1 MTSRRRGRTAGQR
14 EIFVD
19 GNERVA
25 GAVAVAVGGLAIYE
39 AVVLPG
45 TANGVLS
52 ALAGLLQALAL
63 LVVALRRVRR
73 EVGAGRHRAALHGY
87 RPPTAYIALAK
98 LGPPGAGAAGGRGLN
113 RGGGSDREVARTS
126 G

>member
-1 MTSRRRGRTAGQR
+1 MTSRRKGRTASQR

-25 GAVAVAVGGLAIYE
+25 GAVAVAVVGLAIYE

-63 LVVALRRVRR
+63 LVVALRR
-73 EVGAGRHRAALHGY
+73 
-87 RPPTAYIALAK
+87 
-98 LGPPGAGAAGGRGLN
+98 
-113 RGGGSDREVARTS
+113 S
-126 G
+126 